1 MPRVDCGC
9 MPSERRYCADRA
21 RAYDYDRYFASVL
34 APPEVRAGL
43 NALYAFNLEI
53 ASTRERVSEAA
64 IGEMRLQWWRD
75 AVGEIYAGREPAHAV
90 AIELARAIE
99 LRELPRDA
107 FERMIDARSLDL
119 CDAPPEDLSAVEGY
133 AAATAGELAALAFRV
148 CESAPPPSAVAQAGT
163 AWGLAG
169 LLRAAPHHAAEARV
183 MIPRDAPSETG
194 VRPEDLASVGS
205 LRSAG
210 PAAAPMA
217 RRTRELLQASR
228 GELRRIGR
236 AARPAFCYLGAAAL
250 YLERLR
256 KSGDDPFAAGLEP
269 SRLVRQL
276 AVVRAGF
283 TGRV

>member
-1 MPRVDCGC
+1 MPCVDCGR
-9 MPSERRYCADRA
+9 MTSERRYCADRA

-34 APPEVRAGL
+34 APPDVRAGL

-75 AVGEIYAGREPAHAV
+75 AVGEIYDGRTRAHAV
-90 AIELARAIE
+90 ATELARAIA
-99 LRELPRDA
+99 LYELPHEA
-107 FERMIDARSLDL
+107 FDRMIDARLRDL
-119 CDAPPEDLSAVEGY
+119 GDAPPEDLPTVERY

-148 CESAPPPSAVAQAGT
+148 CQRAAPPSAIAQAGT

-183 MIPRDAPSETG
+183 MIPRDALSEAG
-194 VRPEDLASVGS
+194 LRPEDLASGGS
-205 LRSAG
+205 HRSAG
-210 PAAAPMA
+210 RAAAPMA

-228 GELRRIGR
+228 RELRKLSRV
-236 AARPAFCYLGAAAL
+236 ARPAVCYLGAAAL

-256 KSGDDPFAAGLEP
+256 RSGDDPFVAGLEP

-276 AVVRAGF
+276 VAVRAAF
-283 TGRV
+283 TGRF

>member
-9 MPSERRYCADRA
+9 MASERRYCADRA

-75 AVGEIYAGREPAHAV
+75 AIGEIYAGRAPAHAV

-119 CDAPPEDLSAVEGY
+119 GDAPPEDLSAVEGY

-183 MIPRDAPSETG
+183 PRDAPSETG
-194 VRPEDLASVGS
+194 VRPEDLASVGP

-276 AVVRAGF
+276 VVVRAGF